1 MSKTMVT
8 VACLG
13 VLSSRPSSFAQ
24 APWTAGAETAPVE
37 CTIKDAVEDAACR
50 TRLKGLFA
58 RKAETLALMLE
69 GGKSKAYRGNRA
81 ACDGDDSETCVGCNL
96 LRYFPA
102 IDESDPPKLE
112 FRYKAK
118 QNENGRWRGGTPM
131 TG

>member
-24 APWTAGAETAPVE
+24 APSTAGADTAPVE

-58 RKAETLALMLE
+58 RK
-69 GGKSKAYRGNRA
+69 
-81 ACDGDDSETCVGCNL
+81 
-96 LRYFPA
+96 